1 MHTNTQS
8 KYANLNIISIKN
20 TGFLQ
25 RNALNRGPLVFE
37 KKFKKSLEKI

>member
-1 MHTNTQS
+1 MKS
-8 KYANLNIISIKN
+8 EYANINLISIKN

-25 RNALNRGPLVFE
+25 RNALNRGPFVFE